1 MAAAVSQLNGV
12 QRALMQKYDQAYALA
27 IARAERVEKE
37 LTQLKAANF
46 EFEKL
51 TQQMARLR
59 QDVQGLMSPR

>member
-1 MAAAVSQLNGV
+1 
-12 QRALMQKYDQAYALA
+12 MQKYDQAYALA